1 MFARLSW
8 PVRSI
13 APTGRGFEGHSLF
26 YAMFLLTLSLHS
38 QAETWPAT
46 LALSPTREFSV
57 SMTDLQAWM
66 KRHKPVLCTFQA
78 QPRAPDTK
86 ANEGHY
92 RSLVQLLTVKNIVG
106 LCSFLLANISAG
118 SDTHAQ
124 YAVAGW
130 TLPSGVHGNN
140 VLVFPI
146 NGVGLVGAF
155 FPLTGIPEMPK
166 SSGGAMNV
174 GGLNLPPQIVTQL
187 QKLTPAQRNLVLA
200 QFLRQR
206 QQQQLQ
212 QQQQQQHQHPHQH
225 QHQPQH
231 QQMQQQQDSG
241 GLVSFGL
248 NAQPQG
254 DYVNMSGL
262 LGTLG
267 SQAGA
272 GGNSMNSMNL
282 AQQGMVG
289 TGLSRPVSG
298 AVQGGIGGN
307 VSYEILQSF
316 MQRNP
321 EGPG

>member
-1 MFARLSW
+1 
-8 PVRSI
+8 
-13 APTGRGFEGHSLF
+13 
-26 YAMFLLTLSLHS
+26 
-38 QAETWPAT
+38 
-46 LALSPTREFSV
+46 
-57 SMTDLQAWM
+57 
-66 KRHKPVLCTFQA
+66 
-78 QPRAPDTK
+78 
-86 ANEGHY
+86 
-92 RSLVQLLTVKNIVG
+92 
-106 LCSFLLANISAG
+106 
-118 SDTHAQ
+118 
-124 YAVAGW
+124 
-130 TLPSGVHGNN
+130 
-140 VLVFPI
+140 
-146 NGVGLVGAF
+146 
-155 FPLTGIPEMPK
+155 
-166 SSGGAMNV
+166 
-174 GGLNLPPQIVTQL
+174 
-187 QKLTPAQRNLVLA
+187 
-200 QFLRQR
+200 
-206 QQQQLQ
+206 
-212 QQQQQQHQHPHQH
+212 
-225 QHQPQH
+225 
-231 QQMQQQQDSG
+231 MQQQQDSG